1 MKSLSWL
8 HAISAGLAIASTTS
22 VMADSSYPTRPVRI
36 VINVAAGG
44 LTDVVTR
51 LVAQRMSDT
60 LGKGIIVENRAG
72 GDGLVGIRYVKSSA
86 PDGYTILAA
95 AGTIAIQPSV
105 KIDPGYDLAKDFV
118 AIGPMARSPLLMVE
132 SSELPDKSLADFIAR
147 AKAAPNKLSYG
158 SAGVGS
164 TTHLAAALFFKRAG
178 VSLLHVPYKGNGAA
192 MTDVLSGR
200 VATIF
205 DAYGSSVANVKAGK
219 LRVLGVTSTARLSVL
234 PNVPTIAEQG
244 YSDFNYYLYLC
255 LVAPAGTPP
264 DVVQRLSDALKAATT
279 SKELSSRFSDNGLEP
294 MTMQPAQFA
303 QYLKQDEVNMGK
315 VVAELGIEKR

>member
-1 MKSLSWL
+1 MKSKSWL
-8 HAISAGLAIASTTS
+8 RAVAAVFALASAAS
-22 VMADSSYPTRPVRI
+22 VMADDTYPSHPVRI
-36 VINVAAGG
+36 IVNVAPGG

-51 LVAQRMSDT
+51 LVAQRMSET
-60 LGKGIIVENRAG
+60 LGKGVTVENRSG
-72 GDGLVGIRYVKSSA
+72 GDGLVGIRYVKAAA

-105 KIDPGYDLAKDFV
+105 KLEPGYDLNKDFV
-118 AIGPMARSPLLMVE
+118 GIGPMARSPLLMVE
-132 SSELPDKSLADFIAR
+132 SSDLPDKSLADFVAR
-147 AKAAPNKLSYG
+147 AKANPNKLSYG

-164 TTHLAAALFFKRAG
+164 TTHLGAALFFKRAG

-219 LRVLGVTSTARLSVL
+219 LRVLGVTSTARLASL
-234 PNVPTIAEQG
+234 PNVPTMAEQG
-244 YSDFNYYLYLC
+244 YPDFSYYLYLC

-264 DVVQRLSDALKAATT
+264 AVVQRLSDALHAATA
-279 SKELSSRFSDNGLEP
+279 SKELMARFSDNGLEP
-294 MTMQPAQFA
+294 MTMQPAQFS
-303 QYLKQDEVNMGK
+303 QFLKQDETNMSK

>member
-1 MKSLSWL
+1 MNFKLWL
-8 HAISAGLAIASTTS
+8 RTVSAVLTFASAAP
-22 VMADSSYPTRPVRI
+22 VMADDSYPTHPIRI
-36 VINVAAGG
+36 IVNVAPGG

-51 LVAQRMSDT
+51 LVAQRMSET
-60 LGKGIIVENRAG
+60 LGKGVTVENRAG
-72 GDGLVGIRYVKSSA
+72 GDGLVGIRYVKSA
-86 PDGYTILAA
+86 EPDGYTILAA

-105 KIDPGYDLAKDFV
+105 KLEPGYDLTKDFV
-118 AIGPMARSPLLMVE
+118 GIGPMARSPLLLVE
-132 SSELPDKSLADFIAR
+132 SSDLPDKSLVDFIAR
-147 AKAAPNKLSYG
+147 AKKDPNKLAYG

-164 TTHLAAALFFKRAG
+164 TTHLGAALFFKRAG

-219 LRVLGVTSTARLSVL
+219 LRVLGVSSTARLASL

-244 YSDFNYYLYLC
+244 YPDFSYYLYLC
-255 LVAPAGTPP
+255 LVAPSGTPP
-264 DVVQRLSDALKAATT
+264 AVVQRLADALHAATA
-279 SKELSSRFSDNGLEP
+279 SKELTARFADNGLEP
-294 MTMQPAQFA
+294 MTMQPNQFS
-303 QYLKQDEVNMGK
+303 QFLKEDEERMRK